1 MRVLGLTASASAPEI
16 LVREVVDYTRE
27 KFGVRQVEEF
37 ETVQEDVNFPLPF
50 ELKNLLQ
57 TRRPDLL

>member
-1 MRVLGLTASASAPEI
+1 
-16 LVREVVDYTRE
+16 VDYTRE
-27 KFGVRQVEEF
+27 KFGVRLVEEF
-37 ETVQEDVNFPLPF
+37 ETVREDVNFPLPV